1 MRRIQV
7 SIAFGC
13 CFLATAG
20 LVQGQQRKAGLWELT
35 TVTTF
40 QQAPASMG
48 AAGPATRTSQICLTQ
63 QMIDKYGSI
72 LPMTSAACHLTN
84 IVRKEQSMKAD
95 LVCAGPMNGT
105 GTIES
110 SFTAE
115 NAKGTVHF
123 AGAIQQGENSVPI
136 EWTSNSTSVFKSPD
150 CGDVKPMPMP
160 EEKK

>member
-13 CFLATAG
+13 CLLATAG
-20 LVQGQQRKAGLWELT
+20 LVQGQQRKTGLWELT

-40 QQAPASMG
+40 QQAPGSIGAS
-48 AAGPATRTSQICLTQ
+48 GPATRTSQICLTQ

-72 LPMTSAACHLTN
+72 LPATNADCHLTN
-84 IVRKEQSMKAD
+84 IVRKEQSMKAE
-95 LVCAGPMNGT
+95 LVCAGPMKGT

-115 NAKGTVHF
+115 TAKGKVHF
-123 AGAIQQGENSVPI
+123 TGSIQQGESSAPI
-136 EWTSNSTSVFKSPD
+136 EWTADSTSVFKSPD
-150 CGDVKPMPMP
+150 CGVVKPMPMP